1 MTKPLRTTLREIARR
16 ARQASLR
23 FALARAGSAA
33 LQFALVAPPFFLM
46 MLGIV
51 ETGGLMFV
59 STHLE
64 GAVSDAA
71 RQIRTGNVQGAADP
85 IAAFRGILCAEL
97 VVAVQCDTRMVIDVR
112 PFNKFSNVAFTPYY
126 DQSGQPSGNVFN
138 PGNAGDIVLVR
149 VAYNWNIMTP
159 LLGQYLGDGGSNR
172 KLIEAAAA
180 FRNEPYAGPAP

>member
-1 MTKPLRTTLREIARR
+1 MTKPFKTALHDIAQRTRR
-16 ARQASLR
+16 ASRR

-46 MLGIV
+46 MLGII

-64 GAVSDAA
+64 GAVNDAA

-97 VVAVQCDTRMVIDVR
+97 VVAVQCDSRMVIDVR
-112 PFNKFSNVAFTPYY
+112 PFNQFQSVAFTPYY
-126 DQSGQPSGNVFN
+126 DQNGQPSGNVFS

-159 LLGQYLGDGGSNR
+159 LLGQYLGDGGTNR
-172 KLIEAAAA
+172 KLIEAAGA
-180 FRNEPYAGPAP
+180 FRNEPYSGPAP